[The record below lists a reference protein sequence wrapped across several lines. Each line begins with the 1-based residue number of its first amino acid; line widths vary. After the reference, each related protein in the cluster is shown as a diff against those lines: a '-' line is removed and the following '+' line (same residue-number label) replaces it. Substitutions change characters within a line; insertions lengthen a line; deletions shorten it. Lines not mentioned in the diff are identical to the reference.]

1 MGTRITPYTPAEEE
15 AKSAQ
20 VARMFDRIAH
30 SYDALNHLFSF
41 GIDILWRKRAV
52 RILRKRL
59 AGRAAPWEVLDVAT
73 GTADFALELV
83 RMGLPV
89 RVTGV
94 DISVGMLDVGRVKV
108 GRKGWTDRITL
119 VEGDSA
125 ALPFASGSFDAVCAA
140 FGVRNFED
148 LDAGLGHM
156 VRVLKPGGTLCV
168 LEFSRPTAFPMKQ
181 LFGLYFRRIMPA
193 VGRWVSKDS
202 AAYTYLPESV
212 AAFPDGEAFLDR
224 MRAAGCVEVREVR
237 LTGGVASLYFGTAP
251 GA

>member
-1 MGTRITPYTPAEEE
+1 MGTRITPYAPTEQE

-20 VARMFDRIAH
+20 VARMFDNIAH

-52 RILRKRL
+52 RILRTRL
-59 AGRAAPWEVLDVAT
+59 KDQTTPWEVLDVAT
-73 GTADFALELV
+73 GTADFALEIV
-83 RMGLPV
+83 RMGLPA

-94 DISVGMLDVGRVKV
+94 DISVGMLDVGRTKIA
-108 GRKGWTDRITL
+108 RKGWDDRIVL

-125 ALPFASGSFDAVCAA
+125 TLPFESGRFHAVCAA

-148 LDAGLGHM
+148 LDAGLAHM
-156 VRVLKPGGTLCV
+156 VRVVKPGGTLCI
-168 LEFSRPTAFPMKQ
+168 LEFSRPTTFPMKQ
-181 LFGLYFRRIMPA
+181 LFGLYFRRIMPT
-193 VGRWVSKDS
+193 VGRWVSKDH
-202 AAYTYLPESV
+202 AAYGYLPESV

-224 MRAAGCVEVREVR
+224 MRKAGCAEVQAIR

-251 GA
+251 AA